1 MHYCISSL
9 HLNVIHS
16 NRLCVS
22 SDRLPGP
29 ADRAGNIL
37 SSGSKLNKISYS
49 PHLIPAAPRF
59 SQLNESFAILLL
71 YETPAINYLSIRSII
86 QAHTNQLTFVLETQ
100 RILYKLFDHLSFFS
114 QGSQILGNFQCL
126 HSEREDF
133 ILFLE
138 SKLCNPFV
146 TLFFSSLWTMKYR
159 QTFPEFIGLIYQ
171 KVRYRF

>member
-1 MHYCISSL
+1 MHFCSSPARDSSQWSPCEFSPPPRTRGCNQKYSQIGEEINQ
-9 HLNVIHS
+9 HL
-16 NRLCVS
+16 L
-22 SDRLPGP
+22 L
-29 ADRAGNIL
+29 L
-37 SSGSKLNKISYS
+37 

-59 SQLNESFAILLL
+59 SQLDESFAILLL

-86 QAHTNQLTFVLETQ
+86 QSHTNQLTFVLETQ

-126 HSEREDF
+126 HSEREDL

-171 KVRYRF
+171 KVRYGF